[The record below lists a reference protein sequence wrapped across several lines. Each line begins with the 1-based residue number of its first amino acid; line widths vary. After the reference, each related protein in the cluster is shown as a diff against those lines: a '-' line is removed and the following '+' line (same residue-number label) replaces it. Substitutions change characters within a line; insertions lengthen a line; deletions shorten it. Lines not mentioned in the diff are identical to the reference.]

1 MSLIKEFR
9 DFANR
14 GNLIDLAVAVVLGG
28 AFGKIINSIVADI
41 IMPPIGLLLGGIDF
55 SNMKLILRNSVIPAE
70 VVSINYG
77 LFVNSIVNF
86 LIIAFSI
93 FIVLRYIKKFQKQ
106 EAAAAPITKKC
117 PECAITIPIEAKRC
131 GYCNTVLTK

>member
-1 MSLIKEFR
+1 MSLLKEFR

-14 GNLIDLAVAVVLGG
+14 GNLIDLAVAVVIGG

-41 IMPPIGLLLGGIDF
+41 IMPPIGLLLGGVDF
-55 SNMKLILRNSVIPAE
+55 SNLKLILKDSPIPAE

-77 LFVNSIVNF
+77 LFINTIVDF

-93 FIVLRYIKKFQKQ
+93 FIILRYIKKFQKQ
-106 EAAAAPITKKC
+106 EAAAAPTTKKC
-117 PECAITIPIEAKRC
+117 PECAIAIPIEAKRC
-131 GYCNTVLTK
+131 GYCNTVLVK